1 MLWMVQAGP
10 EWTVLPTKQA
20 VLSVV
25 SAIPAHNKHSIM
37 AKKKRINPDQH
48 PEIPNPDTTP
58 ELQPDQIPEENPAEL
73 PEEEPEIVPEETPE
87 EIPEDTP
94 DEDPGTRPPGEIPPI

>member
-25 SAIPAHNKHSIM
+25 SAIPAHNKTFNYG
-37 AKKKRINPDQH
+37 KEKEDKPG
-48 PEIPNPDTTP
+48 
-58 ELQPDQIPEENPAEL
+58 PAS
-73 PEEEPEIVPEETPE
+73 
-87 EIPEDTP
+87 
-94 DEDPGTRPPGEIPPI
+94 